1 MRHMFWRI
9 GILGLI
15 ALLVS
20 WAPRPADAQYDAQ
33 LRERV
38 NQGTVTIISGGVTG
52 TYIRIASDLAAVL
65 DSGDDLRILPIIGK
79 GSVQNITDILYL
91 KGIDIGIVQSDVL
104 SFIKNQNIHP
114 TISKRIRYITKLYN
128 EEFHLLA
135 GKDIETIQGL
145 AGKKVN
151 FGIEGSGTF
160 VTASTVFQTLNIDV
174 EPVSFDQALALEKL
188 KSGEIDAMV
197 YVAGKPAEVFRN
209 LDPSGGI
216 HLVPVPATA
225 ELLEIYLPSSFG
237 NADYPAL
244 VPDGQEVQ
252 TLAVGAVMAVYNWDE
267 QNERYRKVEKF
278 VNAFFENFD
287 AFLKAP
293 RHPKWQEVNLA
304 ATVPGWTRFQPAEN
318 WLNKRET
325 VTGPGYDMENRQ
337 MFEAFLKFMR
347 EQNNLSGVA
356 SDEERARL
364 YNQFLQWQYRGQG
377 R

>member
-1 MRHMFWRI
+1 
-9 GILGLI
+9 
-15 ALLVS
+15 
-20 WAPRPADAQYDAQ
+20 
-33 LRERV
+33 V

-65 DSGDDLRILPIIGK
+65 DSGDDLRILPIVGK

-104 SFIKNQNIHP
+104 TYIKNRNIHP
-114 TISKRIRYITKLYN
+114 TITKRIRYITKLYN

-209 LDPSGGI
+209 LDPSGGV

-237 NADYPAL
+237 DADYPAL

-252 TLAVGAVMAVYNWDE
+252 TLAVGAVMAVYNWD
-267 QNERYRKVEKF
+267 QDNERYRKVERF

-287 AFLKAP
+287 EFLKAP
-293 RHPKWQEVNLA
+293 RHPKWGEVNLA
-304 ATVPGWTRFQPAEN
+304 AIVPGWTRFQPAEN

-325 VTGPGYDMENRQ
+325 VTGPGYDMENRE
-337 MFEAFLKFMR
+337 MFEAFVKFMR

-356 SDEERARL
+356 SDEERTRL

-377 R
+377 G